1 MIADVSSEN
10 EIAKRYERYR
20 GIIKNFTLMSDT
32 FMRNVFKHIECVEY
46 VLQVIMG
53 RKDLRVVDS
62 VVQKDYKNL
71 QGRSAILDCV
81 AQDVE
86 DKRYDVEVQQKNEG
100 ASPKRSRYHS
110 GLVDMNTLEAGQK
123 FEELP
128 DSYVI
133 FITRGDV
140 LGLGLPV
147 GHIGRKIE
155 EVNQEF
161 GDGSHIIY
169 VNAAMQDEET
179 ELGRLMHD
187 FHCKDAG
194 EMYSEVL
201 AKRVRELKETE
212 EGVYSM
218 CQEMDEIYNEGI
230 LRGEKIGEKRGEERG
245 ITIGE
250 KRGITIGEER
260 GEKKAKKA
268 TAISLAEMG
277 LPVEQIARGV
287 KESVS
292 IVQAW
297 ITEGMTVVK

>member
-1 MIADVSSEN
+1 MKEINQYAGETFPDEELEN
-10 EIAKRYERYR
+10 RYQRYR
-20 GIIKNFTLMSDT
+20 EIIKNFTLMSDT

-46 VLQVIMG
+46 VLQVIMDK
-53 RKDLRVVDS
+53 KDLHVVES

-81 AQDVE
+81 ARDVE

-110 GLVDMNTLEAGQK
+110 GLVDMNTLEAGHD
-123 FEELP
+123 FDELP

-147 GHIGRKIE
+147 GHIDRKIE
-155 EVNQEF
+155 EVDQAFE
-161 GDGSHIIY
+161 DGSHIVY
-169 VNAAMQDEET
+169 VNAAMQNEKT

-187 FHCKDAG
+187 FHCKDAS

-201 AKRVRELKETE
+201 ARRVRELKETE

-218 CQEMDEIYNEGI
+218 CQEMDEIYNEGM
-230 LRGEKIGEKRGEERG
+230 LL
-245 ITIGE
+245 
-250 KRGITIGEER
+250 

-297 ITEGMTVVK
+297 IAEGMTVVK

>member
-1 MIADVSSEN
+1 MK
-10 EIAKRYERYR
+10 EIDQYAGETFPDEELEKRYQRYR
-20 GIIKNFTLMSDT
+20 EIIKNFTLMSDT

-46 VLQVIMG
+46 VLQVIMD

-81 AQDVE
+81 ARDVE
-86 DKRYDVEVQQKNEG
+86 NKRYDVEVQQKNEG

-110 GLVDMNTLEAGQK
+110 GLVDMNTLEAGHE
-123 FEELP
+123 FDELP

-140 LGLGLPV
+140 LGLGFPV
-147 GHIGRKIE
+147 SHIGRKIE
-155 EVNQEF
+155 EADQDF
-161 GDGSHIIY
+161 GDGSYIIY
-169 VNAAMQDEET
+169 VNAAMQDEKT

-187 FHCKDAG
+187 FHCKDAD

-201 AKRVRELKETE
+201 ARRVRELKETE
-212 EGVYSM
+212 EGVRSM
-218 CQEMDEIYNEGI
+218 CQEMDEIYNEGM

-245 ITIGE
+245 
-250 KRGITIGEER
+250 
-260 GEKKAKKA
+260 EKKAKKA
-268 TAISLAEMG
+268 TALSLAEMG

-292 IVQAW
+292 IVQTW
-297 ITEGMTVVK
+297 IAEGMTVVK

>member
-1 MIADVSSEN
+1 MSADVSSEGG
-10 EIAKRYERYR
+10 IAKRYERYKD
-20 GIIKNFTLMSDT
+20 IIKNFTLMSDT
-32 FMRNVFKHIECVEY
+32 FMRNVFKYIECVEY

-53 RKDLRVVDS
+53 RKDLHVVDS

-71 QGRSAILDCV
+71 QGRSAILDC
-81 AQDVE
+81 AARDAE

-100 ASPKRSRYHS
+100 ASPRRSRYHS
-110 GLVDMNTLEAGQK
+110 GLVDMNTLEAGHD
-123 FEELP
+123 FDELP

-133 FITRGDV
+133 FITRGDT
-140 LGLGLPV
+140 LGCGLPLSRIERVV
-147 GHIGRKIE
+147 GETGA
-155 EVNQEF
+155 EF
-161 GDGSHIIY
+161 EDGSHIIY

-187 FHCKDAG
+187 FHCKDAS

-201 AKRVRELKETE
+201 ARRVRELKETE

-230 LRGEKIGEKRGEERG
+230 MRGEKIGEK
-245 ITIGE
+245 
-250 KRGITIGEER
+250 R

-277 LPVEQIARGV
+277 LSVEQIARGV
-287 KESVS
+287 KENVS
-292 IVQAW
+292 IVRGW
-297 ITEGMTVVK
+297 IAEGMAVVK

>member
-1 MIADVSSEN
+1 MKGIDQYAGETFPDE
-10 EIAKRYERYR
+10 ELEKRYQRYR
-20 GIIKNFTLMSDT
+20 EIIKKFTLMSDT
-32 FMRNVFKHIECVEY
+32 FMRNIFKHIECVEY
-46 VLQVIMG
+46 VLQVIMDK
-53 RKDLRVVDS
+53 KDLHVVES

-81 AQDVE
+81 ARDVE

-110 GLVDMNTLEAGQK
+110 GLVDMNTLEAGHD
-123 FEELP
+123 FDELP

-147 GHIGRKIE
+147 GHIDRKIE
-155 EVNQEF
+155 EVDQAFE
-161 GDGSHIIY
+161 DGSHIIY
-169 VNAAMQDEET
+169 VNAAMKDEKT

-187 FHCKDAG
+187 FHCKDAD

-201 AKRVRELKETE
+201 ARRVRELKETE
-212 EGVYSM
+212 EGVRSM
-218 CQEMDEIYNEGI
+218 CQEMDEIYNEGMM
-230 LRGEKIGEKRGEERG
+230 RGEE
-245 ITIGE
+245 
-250 KRGITIGEER
+250 RGITIGEER

-297 ITEGMTVVK
+297 IAEGMTVVK

>member
-1 MIADVSSEN
+1 MKGIDQYAGETFPDE
-10 EIAKRYERYR
+10 ELEKRYQRYR
-20 GIIKNFTLMSDT
+20 EIIKKFTLMSDT
-32 FMRNVFKHIECVEY
+32 FMRNIFKHIECVEY

-53 RKDLRVVDS
+53 RKDLHVVES

-81 AQDVE
+81 ARDVE
-86 DKRYDVEVQQKNEG
+86 NKRYDVEVQQKNEG
-100 ASPKRSRYHS
+100 ASPRRSRYHS
-110 GLVDMNTLEAGQK
+110 GLVDMNTLEAGHE

-155 EVNQEF
+155 EADQDFE
-161 GDGSHIIY
+161 DGSHIIY
-169 VNAAMQDEET
+169 VNAAMKDEKT

-187 FHCKDAG
+187 FHCKDAD

-201 AKRVRELKETE
+201 ARRVRELKETE
-212 EGVYSM
+212 EGVRSM
-218 CQEMDEIYNEGI
+218 CQEMDEIYNEGMM
-230 LRGEKIGEKRGEERG
+230 RGEERG

-250 KRGITIGEER
+250 ER
-260 GEKKAKKA
+260 GERKAKKA

-292 IVQAW
+292 IVQTW
-297 ITEGMTVVK
+297 IAEGMTVVK

>member
-81 AQDVE
+81 ARDVE
-86 DKRYDVEVQQKNEG
+86 NKRYNVEVQQKNEG

-110 GLVDMNTLEAGQK
+110 GLVDMNTLEAGHE
-123 FEELP
+123 FDELS

-140 LGLGLPV
+140 LGLGFPV
-147 GHIGRKIE
+147 SHIGRKIE
-155 EVNQEF
+155 EADQDFE
-161 GDGSHIIY
+161 DGSHIIY
-169 VNAAMQDEET
+169 VNAAMKDEKT

-187 FHCKDAG
+187 FHCKDAD

-201 AKRVRELKETE
+201 ARRVRELKETE
-212 EGVYSM
+212 EGVRSM
-218 CQEMDEIYNEGI
+218 CQEMDEIYNEGM
-230 LRGEKIGEKRGEERG
+230 LRGEKIGEKR
-245 ITIGE
+245 
-250 KRGITIGEER
+250 GEER

>member
-1 MIADVSSEN
+1 MKGIDQCDRETFPDEELEN
-10 EIAKRYERYR
+10 RYQRYR
-20 GIIKNFTLMSDT
+20 EIIKNFTLLSDT

-53 RKDLRVVDS
+53 RKDLCVVDS

-81 AQDVE
+81 ARDVE
-86 DKRYDVEVQQKNEG
+86 NKRYDVEVQQKNEG

-110 GLVDMNTLEAGQK
+110 GLVDMNTLEAGHE

-140 LGLGLPV
+140 LGYGLP
-147 GHIGRKIE
+147 ISKIE
-155 EVNQEF
+155 RTIGEIGADF
-161 GDGSHIIY
+161 GDGSYIIY
-169 VNAAMQDEET
+169 VNAAMKDEKT

-187 FHCKDAG
+187 FHCKDAD

-201 AKRVRELKETE
+201 ARRVRELKETE
-212 EGVYSM
+212 EGVRSM
-218 CQEMDEIYNEGI
+218 CQEMDEIYNEGMM
-230 LRGEKIGEKRGEERG
+230 RGEE
-245 ITIGE
+245 
-250 KRGITIGEER
+250 RGITIGEER

-292 IVQAW
+292 IVQGW
-297 ITEGMTVVK
+297 IAEGMAVVK

>member
-1 MIADVSSEN
+1 
-10 EIAKRYERYR
+10 
-20 GIIKNFTLMSDT
+20 MSDT

-53 RKDLRVVDS
+53 RKDLHVVES

-81 AQDVE
+81 ARDVE

-100 ASPKRSRYHS
+100 ASPRRSRYHS
-110 GLVDMNTLEAGQK
+110 GLVDMNTLEAGHD
-123 FEELP
+123 FDELP

-133 FITRGDV
+133 FITREDT
-140 LGLGLPV
+140 LGYGLPISRIERVV
-147 GHIGRKIE
+147 GETGAVFE
-155 EVNQEF
+155 
-161 GDGSHIIY
+161 DGSHIIY
-169 VNAAMQDEET
+169 VNAEVKDEKT

-187 FHCKDAG
+187 FHCQDAS

-201 AKRVRELKETE
+201 ARRVRELKETE

-218 CQEMDEIYNEGI
+218 CQEMDEIYNEGMM
-230 LRGEKIGEKRGEERG
+230 RGERIGEK
-245 ITIGE
+245 
-250 KRGITIGEER
+250 R

-292 IVQAW
+292 IVQEWLA
-297 ITEGMTVVK
+297 EGMIPLK

>member
-1 MIADVSSEN
+1 
-10 EIAKRYERYR
+10 
-20 GIIKNFTLMSDT
+20 
-32 FMRNVFKHIECVEY
+32 
-46 VLQVIMG
+46 
-53 RKDLRVVDS
+53 
-62 VVQKDYKNL
+62 
-71 QGRSAILDCV
+71 
-81 AQDVE
+81 
-86 DKRYDVEVQQKNEG
+86 
-100 ASPKRSRYHS
+100 
-110 GLVDMNTLEAGQK
+110 
-123 FEELP
+123 
-128 DSYVI
+128 
-133 FITRGDV
+133 
-140 LGLGLPV
+140 
-147 GHIGRKIE
+147 
-155 EVNQEF
+155 
-161 GDGSHIIY
+161 
-169 VNAAMQDEET
+169 
-179 ELGRLMHD
+179 MHD
-187 FHCKDAG
+187 FHCKDAS

-201 AKRVRELKETE
+201 ARRVRELKETE

-297 ITEGMTVVK
+297 ITEAKTVVK

>member
-1 MIADVSSEN
+1 MKGIDQCDRETFPDEELEN
-10 EIAKRYERYR
+10 RYQRYR
-20 GIIKNFTLMSDT
+20 EIIKNFTLLSDT

-53 RKDLRVVDS
+53 RKDLCVVDS

-81 AQDVE
+81 ARDVE
-86 DKRYDVEVQQKNEG
+86 NKRYDVEVQQKNEG

-110 GLVDMNTLEAGQK
+110 GLVDMNTLEAGHE

-140 LGLGLPV
+140 LGYGLP
-147 GHIGRKIE
+147 ISKIE
-155 EVNQEF
+155 RTIGEIGADF
-161 GDGSHIIY
+161 GDGSYIIY
-169 VNAAMQDEET
+169 VNAAMKDEKT

-187 FHCKDAG
+187 FHCKDAD

-201 AKRVRELKETE
+201 ARRVRELKETE
-212 EGVYSM
+212 EGVRSM
-218 CQEMDEIYNEGI
+218 CQEMDEIYNEGMM
-230 LRGEKIGEKRGEERG
+230 R
-245 ITIGE
+245 GE

-260 GEKKAKKA
+260 GEKKAKKE
-268 TAISLAEMG
+268 TALSLAEMG

-297 ITEGMTVVK
+297 ITEAMTVVK

>member
-1 MIADVSSEN
+1 MKGIDQCDRETFPDEELEN
-10 EIAKRYERYR
+10 RYQRYR
-20 GIIKNFTLMSDT
+20 EIIKNFTLLSDT

-53 RKDLRVVDS
+53 RKDLCVVDS
-62 VVQKDYKNL
+62 VLQKDYKNL

-81 AQDVE
+81 ARDVE
-86 DKRYDVEVQQKNEG
+86 NKRYDVEVQQKNEG

-110 GLVDMNTLEAGQK
+110 GLVDMNTLEAGHE

-140 LGLGLPV
+140 LGYGLP
-147 GHIGRKIE
+147 ISKIE
-155 EVNQEF
+155 RTIGEIGADF
-161 GDGSHIIY
+161 GDGSYIIY
-169 VNAAMQDEET
+169 VNAAMKDEKT

-187 FHCKDAG
+187 FHCKDAD

-201 AKRVRELKETE
+201 ARRVRELKETE
-212 EGVYSM
+212 EGVRSM
-218 CQEMDEIYNEGI
+218 CQEMDEIYNEGMM
-230 LRGEKIGEKRGEERG
+230 RGEE
-245 ITIGE
+245 
-250 KRGITIGEER
+250 RGITIGEER

-292 IVQAW
+292 IVQGW
-297 ITEGMTVVK
+297 IAEGMAVVK

>member
-1 MIADVSSEN
+1 MKGIDQCDRETFPDEELEN
-10 EIAKRYERYR
+10 RYQRYR
-20 GIIKNFTLMSDT
+20 EIIKNFTLMSDT

-46 VLQVIMG
+46 VLQVIMDK
-53 RKDLRVVDS
+53 KDLHVVES

-81 AQDVE
+81 ARDVE

-110 GLVDMNTLEAGQK
+110 GLVDMNTLEAGHD
-123 FEELP
+123 FDELP

-147 GHIGRKIE
+147 GHIDRKIE
-155 EVNQEF
+155 EVDRAFE
-161 GDGSHIIY
+161 DGSHIVY
-169 VNAAMQDEET
+169 VNAAMQNEKT

-187 FHCKDAG
+187 FHCKDAS

-201 AKRVRELKETE
+201 ARRVRELKETE

-218 CQEMDEIYNEGI
+218 RQEMDEIYNEGM
-230 LRGEKIGEKRGEERG
+230 LL
-245 ITIGE
+245 
-250 KRGITIGEER
+250 

-277 LPVEQIARGV
+277 LPVEQIAQGV
-287 KESVS
+287 RESVS

-297 ITEGMTVVK
+297 IAEAMTVVK

>member
-1 MIADVSSEN
+1 MKEIDQYAGETFPDEELEN
-10 EIAKRYERYR
+10 RYQRYR
-20 GIIKNFTLMSDT
+20 EIIKNFTLMSDT

-53 RKDLRVVDS
+53 KKDLRVVDS

-81 AQDVE
+81 ARDVE

-110 GLVDMNTLEAGQK
+110 GLVDMNTLEAGHE
-123 FEELP
+123 FDELP

-140 LGLGLPV
+140 LGLGFPV
-147 GHIGRKIE
+147 SHIGRKIE
-155 EVNQEF
+155 EADQDF
-161 GDGSHIIY
+161 GDGSYIIY
-169 VNAAMQDEET
+169 VNAAMQDEKT

-187 FHCKDAG
+187 FHCKDAD

-201 AKRVRELKETE
+201 ARRVRELKETE
-212 EGVYSM
+212 EGVRSM
-218 CQEMDEIYNEGI
+218 CQEMDEIYNEGM

-245 ITIGE
+245 
-250 KRGITIGEER
+250 
-260 GEKKAKKA
+260 EKKAKKA
-268 TAISLAEMG
+268 TALSLAEMG

-292 IVQAW
+292 IVQTW
-297 ITEGMTVVK
+297 IAEGMTVVK

>member
-1 MIADVSSEN
+1 MIADVSSEG
-10 EIAKRYERYR
+10 EIAKRYERYKD
-20 GIIKNFTLMSDT
+20 IIKNFTLMSDT

-46 VLQVIMG
+46 VLQVIMS
-53 RKDLRVVDS
+53 RKDLHVVDS

-71 QGRSAILDCV
+71 QGRSAILDC
-81 AQDVE
+81 AARDAE

-100 ASPKRSRYHS
+100 ASPRRSRYHS
-110 GLVDMNTLEAGQK
+110 GLVDMNTLEAGHE
-123 FEELP
+123 FDELP

-140 LGLGLPV
+140 LGYGLPV
-147 GHIGRKIE
+147 NRIERTIGEIGA
-155 EVNQEF
+155 EF

-169 VNAAMQDEET
+169 VNAAMKDEKT

-187 FHCKDAG
+187 FHCKNAD

-201 AKRVRELKETE
+201 ARRVRELKETE

-230 LRGEKIGEKRGEERG
+230 MRGEKIGEK
-245 ITIGE
+245 
-250 KRGITIGEER
+250 R

-277 LPVEQIARGV
+277 LSVEQIARGV
-287 KESVS
+287 KENVS
-292 IVQAW
+292 IVQGW
-297 ITEGMTVVK
+297 IAEGMAVVK